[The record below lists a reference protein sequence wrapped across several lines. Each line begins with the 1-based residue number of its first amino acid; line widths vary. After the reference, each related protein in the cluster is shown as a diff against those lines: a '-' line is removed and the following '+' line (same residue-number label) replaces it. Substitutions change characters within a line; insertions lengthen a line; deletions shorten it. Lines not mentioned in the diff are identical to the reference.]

1 MIFTLLVFACC
12 FRGKTEARQAMRV
25 GQKRPRIRDKYTWDE
40 QQHVIGEGTY
50 GIVYRATPKNAPNRS
65 VAIKKFKNTKEG
77 EGISLTACREITVL
91 ETSTLICLLFI
102 SFFANCNTR
111 TSSVWKIFFLALQ
124 INLCSWCLNMLNMTC
139 LYVSS
144 SANNKQ
150 TNSRNRKS

>member
-1 MIFTLLVFACC
+1 MTVFVPAVY
-12 FRGKTEARQAMRV
+12 FAEEKTRRAKQAPAMRV

-91 ETSTLICLLFI
+91 ETSTHYPAYSSLASSRI
-102 SFFANCNTR
+102 ATR
-111 TSSVWKIFFLALQ
+111 ERRPSGRYFS
-124 INLCSWCLNMLNMTC
+124 
-139 LYVSS
+139 
-144 SANNKQ
+144 
-150 TNSRNRKS
+150 